1 MVFEQN
7 RSLPALRADGLDFV
21 EAAKQIVVE
30 VTFLLE
36 APAREALAALTS
48 EQLNA
53 TTVLITKDYSGY
65 FEIQFPE
72 QPIVFP
78 DRLHPNSADELCD
91 RLLPT
96 VHAQAGETR
105 SFTPPTRDRSQ
116 SSSVDDLAAQTRTHA
131 NASSR
136 PCANTS
142 PDKSRPDQRGAART
156 ALLIPSQR
164 HRILYG
170 CGRGTVIA
178 VHAEI
183 TYENVGM
190 TGVWFL
196 GSGATDTP
204 TSPPRLIKVSRLPS
218 WRS

>member
-1 MVFEQN
+1 MDR
-7 RSLPALRADGLDFV
+7 RSSVMAHWSSARKCSVRVALTLRARVAAVYGFWTKPLTPALERADGLDFV

-78 DRLHPNSADELCD
+78 DRFHPNSADELCD

-116 SSSVDDLAAQTRTHA
+116 SSSVD
-131 NASSR
+131 
-136 PCANTS
+136 
-142 PDKSRPDQRGAART
+142 
-156 ALLIPSQR
+156 
-164 HRILYG
+164 
-170 CGRGTVIA
+170 
-178 VHAEI
+178 
-183 TYENVGM
+183 
-190 TGVWFL
+190 
-196 GSGATDTP
+196 
-204 TSPPRLIKVSRLPS
+204 
-218 WRS
+218 